1 MGFDHAVLQAGSS
14 ATFSSRTFSAR
25 LSYTGIYRYA
35 LLLLLLREGN
45 KGNVSCTVALLRRR
59 VGLQHG
65 LPVGLLTRWT
75 ICLANLP
82 TETLPCR

>member
-1 MGFDHAVLQAGSS
+1 MPILQAGSS
-14 ATFSSRTFSAR
+14 VTFSSRTFSAC

-35 LLLLLLREGN
+35 PLLLLLCEG
-45 KGNVSCTVALLRRR
+45 KEGNVSCTVALLRRR

-65 LPVGLLTRWT
+65 LPVGLLTCWT
-75 ICLANLP
+75 VCLANLL